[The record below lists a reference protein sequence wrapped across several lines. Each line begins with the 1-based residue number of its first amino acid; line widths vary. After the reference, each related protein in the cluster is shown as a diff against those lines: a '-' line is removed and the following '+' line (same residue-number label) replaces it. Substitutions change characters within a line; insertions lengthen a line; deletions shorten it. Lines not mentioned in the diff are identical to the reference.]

1 MNTNT
6 TICGTVFR
14 SGDGLGLVVRLNR
27 RAFLALSAQVA
38 AVPLLARCG
47 TDDPLVIDTAT
58 ATPTQDATAA
68 TTPAPEPTSAVPSNF
83 NPNLHQLVS
92 KRYSLAADYVPP
104 GLTPIPANWVMSG
117 VSGLLR
123 ADILEALQPM
133 MDDAWSDEVDLR
145 IRSAYRSYAE
155 QERTFAYW
163 VSAVGE
169 EQARRESAV
178 AGHSEHQLGTTMDF
192 ADPYNGWELLES
204 FADSPSG
211 LWLAEHAWE
220 YGFALS
226 YPRDS
231 EEITGYIFEPWH
243 YRYIGVE
250 AAAAWRDSGLT
261 LIEFLEELNAKA
273 EAAARRRHAGH

>member
-1 MNTNT
+1 
-6 TICGTVFR
+6 
-14 SGDGLGLVVRLNR
+14 
-27 RAFLALSAQVA
+27 
-38 AVPLLARCG
+38 
-47 TDDPLVIDTAT
+47 VIET
-58 ATPTQDATAA
+58 ATPTSTEAATASP
-68 TTPAPEPTSAVPSNF
+68 TTTAEPTSAVPAYF
-83 NPNLHQLVS
+83 NPDLHQLVS
-92 KRYSLAADYVPP
+92 KQYSLAADYVPS
-104 GLTPIPANWVMSG
+104 GLASIPETWVMGG

-123 ADILEALQPM
+123 ADVLKALEPM
-133 MDDAWSDEVDLR
+133 MTDAWTRDEVDLR

-192 ADPYNGWELLES
+192 ADPFNGWELLES

-226 YPRDS
+226 YPAEG
-231 EEITGYIFEPWH
+231 EEITGYIYEPWH
-243 YRYIGVE
+243 HRYIGVE
-250 AAAAWRDSGLT
+250 AAAAWRDSSLT
-261 LIEFLEELNAKA
+261 LIEFLEDLNAKA
-273 EAAARRRHAGH
+273 EAAARRRSGGS